1 MEEVH
6 AEIADDYNNEI
17 DYLWETCETA
27 FGQVDELLNELHASV
42 SALEKDGSS
51 LNELK
56 EKIFALNGKIEDY
69 NELLEVKIMNEN
81 SRLRAQLVYKINQL
95 STAVNEAD
103 SMLKAMDSAIIA
115 GNEILEDRVIAL
127 EGFAAGYG
135 F

>member
-1 MEEVH
+1 MFRIINFMV
-6 AEIADDYNNEI
+6 
-17 DYLWETCETA
+17 
-27 FGQVDELLNELHASV
+27 
-42 SALEKDGSS
+42 GSS
-51 LNELK
+51 PRQSQRGFRRPK
-56 EKIFALNGKIEDY
+56 EYLT
-69 NELLEVKIMNEN
+69 VKIMNEN
-81 SRLRAQLVYKINQL
+81 SRLREQLVYKINQL